1 MIPTIPSPPPPIATG
16 PPKPPPP
23 PPMPRRSSTWVGS
36 SRAPG
41 LNLTRAAYL
50 QVACRKRGER
60 QSEHQREEHGGPHE
74 QRAARVMGAAERP
87 EREHELGKS
96 GRVGREPVQRVLVER
111 VERERPPREARDV
124 LQAGRVDRVP
134 DLTE

>member
-1 MIPTIPSPPPPIATG
+1 MMPTIPSPPPPIATG
-16 PPKPPPP
+16 PPKPPPPP

-60 QSEHQREEHGGPHE
+60 QSEHVRGEHGDRDE
-74 QRAARVMGAAERP
+74 QRAAHVMRAAERP
-87 EREHELGKS
+87 ERKHELDKS
-96 GRVGREPVQRVLVER
+96 GRVGGEPVQRVLVER
-111 VERERPPREARDV
+111 V
-124 LQAGRVDRVP
+124 
-134 DLTE
+134 